1 MTGGDV
7 TKFIAMV
14 ETFFPRPK
22 FSGNETNEAFWVATM
37 ENTLGGF
44 GDAVLV
50 KAANIIIETR
60 SAQRDGTMF
69 PKPAECIAACHK
81 ARDVLK
87 SFAPQPL
94 LAAPNANEW
103 SDERLD
109 LAFDLDNGELGKRA
123 AREGWISQLY
133 NFCRK
138 EMRLPKSSEIA
149 VCIEQFELL
158 EQAIAAFNAGP
169 RAGLNGAIC
178 AFADTVLVKR
188 AELRERVLH
197 GVIS

>member
-1 MTGGDV
+1 MSGNAM
-7 TKFIAMV
+7 KFIMLV
-14 ETFFPRPK
+14 EAFFPRPK
-22 FSGNETNEAFWVATM
+22 FNGDDAREALWLRTM
-37 ENTLGGF
+37 QDMLNGWDGKI
-44 GDAVLV
+44 LV
-50 KAANIIIETR
+50 EAANKIIRER
-60 SAQRDGTMF
+60 NPAKHGTMF
-69 PKPAECIAACHK
+69 PKPHECLEVIRDLAEDGQRHQLRLEGPRA
-81 ARDVLK
+81 DD
-87 SFAPQPL
+87 
-94 LAAPNANEW
+94 W
-103 SDERLD
+103 SNDRLE
-109 LAFDLDNGELGKRA
+109 LAFDLVNGELGKRA

-178 AFADTVLVKR
+178 AMADTVLTKR

-197 GVIS
+197 GVI